1 MNSKQNQIAILV
13 KKNDVSW
20 LELFRLN
27 NWFDN
32 TAVLNSNINKKKILP
47 SEGEFFF
54 NVLAKSVNFFR
65 NKSITNFI
73 FFKQS

>member
-32 TAVLNSNINKKKILP
+32 TAVLNSNINKKENTTKW
-47 SEGEFFF
+47 SEFFLMF
-54 NVLAKSVNFFR
+54 
-65 NKSITNFI
+65 
-73 FFKQS
+73 

>member
-32 TAVLNSNINKKKILP
+32 TAVLNSNINKKTTKWRWV
-47 SEGEFFF
+47 FFF
-54 NVLAKSVNFFR
+54 NVAKSVNF
-65 NKSITNFI
+65 SP
-73 FFKQS
+73 

>member
-32 TAVLNSNINKKKILP
+32 TAVLNSNINKKENTTKWRWV
-47 SEGEFFF
+47 FF
-54 NVLAKSVNFFR
+54 
-65 NKSITNFI
+65 
-73 FFKQS
+73 

>member
-32 TAVLNSNINKKKILP
+32 TAVLNSNINKRKYYQVKV
-47 SEGEFFF
+47 SFF
-54 NVLAKSVNFFR
+54 
-65 NKSITNFI
+65 
-73 FFKQS
+73 

>member
-32 TAVLNSNINKKKILP
+32 TAVLNSNINKRKYYQVKV
-47 SEGEFFF
+47 SFF
-54 NVLAKSVNFFR
+54 NVLAKSVNF
-65 NKSITNFI
+65 SP
-73 FFKQS
+73 

>member
-27 NWFDN
+27 NWFDKQQYLI
-32 TAVLNSNINKKKILP
+32 VISIKKKILP
-47 SEGEFFF
+47 SEGSFF
-54 NVLAKSVNFFR
+54 
-65 NKSITNFI
+65 
-73 FFKQS
+73 